1 MVKLMRKI
9 SMSSKTMV
17 IVGVSDKV
25 FLEFLNLTTNLSK
38 YVSYLKMLT
47 ILTTVWVEYMPLYWT
62 LTPESI
68 TVWGDGT
75 LYELTNSSLTVAPL

>member
-47 ILTTVWVEYMPLYWT
+47 ILTTV
-62 LTPESI
+62 
-68 TVWGDGT
+68 
-75 LYELTNSSLTVAPL
+75 